1 MRIKFSKTD
10 GARFISHLDLMR
22 TATRAL
28 KRAEVPVYYTQGF
41 NPHPYLVFSP
51 PLSLGVISRC
61 ELLDIRLDTP
71 LSTDEVKKMLVGAF
85 PDGIE
90 VLDVYEPESS
100 FNEIA
105 YARYKM
111 TFSPAIKEQFDEF
124 IAQPQILVERR
135 AKKGRIVQV
144 DLKAEAQVEN
154 IGNGEVVFLLPC
166 GNEKN
171 ISVNLFAEAFRTFAQ
186 AGELPVIVE
195 RIAFL
200 DKDKKIFK

>member
-28 KRAEVPVYYTQGF
+28 KRANVPVYYTQGF

-61 ELLDIRLDTP
+61 ELLDIRLENP
-71 LSTDEVKKMLVGAF
+71 LLPEELQKMLDGAF
-85 PDGIE
+85 PAGIN
-90 VLDVYEPESS
+90 VLDVYEQEHS
-100 FNEIA
+100 FNEIT
-105 YARYKM
+105 YARYKL
-111 TFSPAIKEQFDEF
+111 TFSETLTDKFNEF
-124 IAQPQILVERR
+124 ISQPQITVERR

-144 DLKAEAQVEN
+144 DLKAEVEIEN
-154 IGNGEVVFLLPC
+154 IKKGKIDFILPC

-171 ISVNLFAEAFRTFAQ
+171 ISVNLFSEAFRLFAK
-186 AGELPVIVE
+186 AGDMPVLVE
-195 RIAFL
+195 RLDFL
-200 DKDKKIFK
+200 DKDKNIFK